1 MLVLVVSPSS
11 GVYRTHFGFWQ
22 VPSSRRYCK
31 QRKHRFLHFNLIVLL
46 LSLRVVVCVEALE
59 LRFERRL
66 CARVVGHDGR
76 DVCHQDLV
84 LRALIACIEFVEGS
98 RFLFLFRKR
107 RFFFAAEFS
116 DLRLQRVDAV
126 ACRLALG
133 DEFVGTVGV
142 RLGVDARLVDARY
155 FVVGD
160 FRRRVRKGAPQ
171 VGDFLL
177 FLSDLFPRG
186 FCRACCLFCCFS
198 HAFSLP

>member
-22 VPSSRRYCK
+22 VPSSRRYCR
-31 QRKHRFLHFNLIVLL
+31 QRKHRFLHFSLIVLL

-59 LRFERRL
+59 LRLERRL
-66 CARVVGHDGR
+66 CVRIFGHDGR

-84 LRALIACIEFVEGS
+84 LRAFVSRVEFIEGS
-98 RFLFLFRKR
+98 RFLFLFRKHR
-107 RFFFAAEFS
+107 FFAAEFS

-126 ACRLALG
+126 AGRLALG
-133 DEFVGTVGV
+133 DEFVGAVGI
-142 RLGVDARLVDARY
+142 RLGVDARFVDTRY

-160 FRRRVRKGAPQ
+160 FRPRVRKGASQ

-186 FCRACCLFCCFS
+186 VCRACCLFCCFS
-198 HAFSLP
+198 HAFSLL